1 MLPSRRKS
9 NTDSCFCCLKDTE
22 QFRPLPD
29 VLLDKPND
37 FVSFHFC
44 PCFPHE
50 PPLALPHSQR
60 TLRTSVCPGSYEN
73 GGGRNPCAAILPFL
87 SLSLCGHGR
96 FYTLD
101 CYPRPDSWDVDTL
114 ISFRFNNNFTRT

>member
-1 MLPSRRKS
+1 MLPSSRKS

-22 QFRPLPD
+22 QFKPLPD

-50 PPLALPHSQR
+50 PPLALPQSQR

-87 SLSLCGHGR
+87 SLSA
-96 FYTLD
+96 
-101 CYPRPDSWDVDTL
+101 L
-114 ISFRFNNNFTRT
+114 ISELSHSATFTLSLCCYGRPSA